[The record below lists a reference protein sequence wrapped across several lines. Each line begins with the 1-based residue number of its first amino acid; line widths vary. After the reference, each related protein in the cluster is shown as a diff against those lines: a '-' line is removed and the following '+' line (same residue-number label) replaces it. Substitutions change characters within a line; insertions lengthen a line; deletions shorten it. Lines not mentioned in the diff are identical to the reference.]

1 MKRFL
6 TPKGVIGA
14 TIVLL
19 MFLTA
24 VLAPLVIP
32 ADFATRMTMTARLRP
47 PSALHWLGTDQLGRD
62 LFYRVMLGAQTSLM
76 IAAAAVAM
84 SLILGLPLGMI
95 SGFYRGRIDNVL
107 MRLVDTL
114 LSFPVLLLALT
125 ISAMLGPSVPNAT
138 IAIGVAFTP
147 FLARIVR
154 GEALRVTQMPY
165 VEAARAA
172 GANDFQLIARHVLPN
187 VMPPIIVQATISL
200 AFAIL
205 AEAGLSFLGL
215 GTQPPQ
221 SSWGLMIQASR
232 DYLDVAP
239 WTASRP
245 GRSGGADRPW
255 PQHVRRHSPRRL
267 RSSNELTGAG
277 ERPWS
282 RLREVPRRLDS
293 QALEPLVS
301 IENLRVEFETD
312 GGIVVGVDDVTF
324 TINPGET
331 VCVVGE
337 FGSGKSVT
345 SLSLM
350 RLVEFG
356 GGRIAGGASSLPR
369 AGGAPID
376 LARAAPEFMRALR
389 GNEIGMI
396 FQEPMTSLNPVFTI
410 ERQLTDGLKVHRGL
424 AAGRGA
430 GEGAS
435 ASEERAHPRAGA
447 ALEAISP

>member
-6 TPKGVIGA
+6 TPKGVTGA

-32 ADFATRMTMTARLRP
+32 ADFATRMTMSARLRP

-138 IAIGVAFTP
+138 IAIGVAFAP

-239 WTASRP
+239 WT
-245 GRSGGADRPW
+245 G
-255 PQHVRRHSPRRL
+255 L
-267 RSSNELTGAG
+267 
-277 ERPWS
+277 
-282 RLREVPRRLDS
+282 VP
-293 QALEPLVS
+293 
-301 IENLRVEFETD
+301 
-312 GGIVVGVDDVTF
+312 
-324 TINPGET
+324 
-331 VCVVGE
+331 
-337 FGSGKSVT
+337 
-345 SLSLM
+345 
-350 RLVEFG
+350 
-356 GGRIAGGASSLPR
+356 
-369 AGGAPID
+369 
-376 LARAAPEFMRALR
+376 
-389 GNEIGMI
+389 
-396 FQEPMTSLNPVFTI
+396 
-410 ERQLTDGLKVHRGL
+410 
-424 AAGRGA
+424 
-430 GEGAS
+430 
-435 ASEERAHPRAGA
+435 GA
-447 ALEAISP
+447 AVALTVLGLNMSGDILRDVFDPRTN